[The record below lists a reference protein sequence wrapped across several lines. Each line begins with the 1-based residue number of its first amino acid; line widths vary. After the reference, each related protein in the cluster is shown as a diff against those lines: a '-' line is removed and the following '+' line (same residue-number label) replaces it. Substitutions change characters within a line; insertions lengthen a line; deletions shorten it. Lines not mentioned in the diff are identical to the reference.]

1 MDQNDQS
8 QDKLLINLGQMW
20 LSLAQLRLSLFSFLD
35 KQKRASTSSWAQGP
49 HMVKSIPAWTI
60 DSTLGGNKSE
70 SQEHLWQC
78 LVAISIL
85 SREKGNE
92 TEGV

>member
-20 LSLAQLRLSLFSFLD
+20 LSLAQLRLSLFSFPRQTKKGLH
-35 KQKRASTSSWAQGP
+35 KFLGPGP
-49 HMVKSIPAWTI
+49 HMVKSIPAWKI